1 MRCAWFHRGSVQLA
15 VRVIVTGAA
24 MVPGI
29 AAAAPCVTIAMTAR
43 PQDRT
48 ALLADVK
55 GPQRALMRS
64 WRTSGLVAGYH
75 LLFTRAPDKG
85 VWDAMVTLTFRDDAA
100 QARWREQ
107 LAPGSGGI
115 AQEVLAHVAS
125 VETTPCD
132 GVREGGPGKA
142 AKAAILVVPYVAL
155 IPPAQYLDYLDGYTI
170 PQFRGWVEEGVLDS
184 YEVITSRY
192 PAGRA
197 WNAMIVLRYRD
208 DAALARRE
216 EVTAKVRARLAA
228 DPSWKSFSD
237 SKKTIRTEGRLAVAD
252 EVFGEH

>member
-1 MRCAWFHRGSVQLA
+1 
-15 VRVIVTGAA
+15 
-24 MVPGI
+24 
-29 AAAAPCVTIAMTAR
+29 MTAR
-43 PQDRT
+43 PQDRA

-55 GPQRALMRS
+55 GPQRALMS
-64 WRTSGLVAGYH
+64 GWRAGGLVTGYH

-85 VWDAMVTLTFRDDAA
+85 VWDAMVMLTFRDEAA

-107 LAPGSGGI
+107 LSPGSGGI
-115 AQEVLAHVAS
+115 AQEALAHVAS

-132 GVREGGPGKA
+132 SVREGGPGKA
-142 AKAAILVVPYVAL
+142 AKAAILVVPYAAL

-184 YEVITSRY
+184 YEVITSRF

-197 WNAMIVLRYRD
+197 WNATIVLRYRD

-237 SKKTIRTEGRLAVAD
+237 SKKTIRTEGRLAIAD
-252 EVFGEH
+252 EVAGER

>member
-1 MRCAWFHRGSVQLA
+1 MGRR
-15 VRVIVTGAA
+15 
-24 MVPGI
+24 
-29 AAAAPCVTIAMTAR
+29 
-43 PQDRT
+43 
-48 ALLADVK
+48 
-55 GPQRALMRS
+55 
-64 WRTSGLVAGYH
+64 
-75 LLFTRAPDKG
+75 
-85 VWDAMVTLTFRDDAA
+85 
-100 QARWREQ
+100 
-107 LAPGSGGI
+107 
-115 AQEVLAHVAS
+115 
-125 VETTPCD
+125 
-132 GVREGGPGKA
+132 
-142 AKAAILVVPYVAL
+142 
-155 IPPAQYLDYLDGYTI
+155 
-170 PQFRGWVEEGVLDS
+170 GVLDS